1 MKKLA
6 YALICSTA
14 LVTATLMPFGP
25 ERSNCWAFAIIFAF
39 ATVLTNEKS

>member
-6 YALICSTA
+6 YALICSAA
-14 LVTATLMPFGP
+14 LVSATLMPVSPGQ
-25 ERSNCWAFAIIFAF
+25 SNCWAFAIIFAF